1 MKRLNNPS
9 AIHVKYK
16 LLVFDWDGT
25 LMDSVNEII
34 YCFRCAADDLHL
46 PLPTDHQIKDIV
58 GLAMP
63 EAVSR
68 LFSDQSA
75 DQRQAL
81 IERYRHHYFL
91 ADKTP
96 SVLFDRVAEMLAEL
110 EYLGFFLAVATSKG
124 RRGLDAVLQRTGLE
138 KVFHVTR
145 TADES
150 FSKPHPQMLIDI
162 MDYVGV
168 AHHETLMIGDSEY
181 DLHMAK
187 NANVDAV
194 SVGCGVHDEKR
205 LLDCQP
211 MIHLNNTIDLLD
223 WLTQQ
228 G

>member
-1 MKRLNNPS
+1 MKQLTNPS
-9 AIHVKYK
+9 VIHGKYK

-25 LMDSVNEII
+25 LMDSINEII
-34 YCFRCAADDLHL
+34 YCFRCAAEDLHL
-46 PLPTDHQIKDIV
+46 PLPTGDQIKDIV

-68 LFSDQSA
+68 LFFDQSA
-75 DQRQAL
+75 DQHQAL

-91 ADKTP
+91 ANKTP
-96 SVLFDRVAEMLAEL
+96 SILFDGMSEMLAEL
-110 EYLGFFLAVATSKG
+110 ENLGFFLAVATSKG
-124 RRGLDAVLQRTGLE
+124 RRGLDEALQRSCLD

-145 TADES
+145 TADET

-162 MDYVGV
+162 MNYVGV
-168 AHHETLMIGDSEY
+168 THHETLMIGDSEY
-181 DLHMAK
+181 DLRMAK

-211 MIHLNNTIDLLD
+211 MIHLDNTIDLFSF
-223 WLTQQ
+223 LTK